1 MKFHSSIAFL
11 LVSFAEASSG
21 ADSVESDADV
31 SEGED
36 KKVGEVD
43 SSTTKYTSGN
53 ILTIFS

>member
-1 MKFHSSIAFL
+1 M
-11 LVSFAEASSG
+11 VSFAEASSG

-53 ILTIFS
+53 ILTIFSWLVKCF